1 MYGTKKICKD
11 IRLSRNFHLLRL
23 TSKKSDTVC
32 LHVSRKKLIY
42 MGKKS
47 AFLSPSAITH
57 FKTFILFFSDIYIS
71 DPALFLFAFL
81 WYTFDCSPTLN
92 FQCHSGL
99 DLLNAR
105 LGFGC
110 TFPIESL
117 TADNPLETLT

>member
-57 FKTFILFFSDIYIS
+57 FKTFILFFSDHKCIFIE
-71 DPALFLFAFL
+71 
-81 WYTFDCSPTLN
+81 CSKNTQKHKEENNL
-92 FQCHSGL
+92 S
-99 DLLNAR
+99 
-105 LGFGC
+105 
-110 TFPIESL
+110 TK
-117 TADNPLETLT
+117 DNHR